1 MNDDAIDF
9 YDDATNIYQN
19 INTTDG
25 GTYTVDFNFAPRP
38 GYDGTVNSIEVLVDG
53 VVVKTITAD
62 GSSDT
67 ALNWQSD
74 TITFTGDGTPAR
86 IEFRENGVDQN
97 YGRGM
102 MLDNI
107 EITEDL
113 PAGHANGMENEAILL
128 PEITATT
135 TDSDGSET
143 LTLTI
148 TSIPEGAMLTDGT
161 NTFTATAGNTDVDVT
176 NWQLDGITIT
186 PPEEFSGEITLTVN
200 ATSNDGSSQNTTS
213 SNINIT
219 VADDDDTFNGTATE
233 DIYEGDVG
241 TDTINGNA
249 GNDWLS
255 GGAGDDTINGGTGD
269 DTLNGGEGNDTLYG
283 SDNTE
288 SYSAQVL
295 EHGPV
300 AYLKLSDDTS
310 TAIDETSNNHDAI
323 YQGHSSSGATGAIS
337 TSTDTAA
344 SFDGSG
350 DYVEIP
356 ASTDFQIPEG
366 TITLWFN
373 TSDLS
378 STQTLISR
386 DSSSFDGGG
395 HLNITLDTNGQID
408 VRHQTDSAS
417 HYVDSGVT
425 TVNTGE
431 WHQMSYSWGSDGMKL
446 YIDDQLV
453 DSDPTVLTLEGNNEP
468 ITIGASQWVS
478 GDGVANNLQ
487 HYFEGQIDEVAIFD
501 QALSLEEIQDL
512 NEASQFIAEENT
524 LNGGDGD
531 DILVGGAGNDTLDG
545 GSGTDTVNYS
555 NADAAITVDLSDTSA
570 QDTGSAGTDTIT
582 NIENVTGSN
591 YDDNISGNGS
601 DNILI
606 GGEGNDTLSGGD
618 GSDLFIFQEGNG
630 ADTINGGAG
639 SSWTDTIELQDAMGG
654 DDLGT
659 YGTDWTI
666 TLTEGS
672 IEETNSDNILFSDDA
687 DGTINLQDGSSIDF
701 TDIERIDW

>member
-1 MNDDAIDF
+1 MTISTGSTSQKDFIINGSFEDDFTGTASHQVSSLTGWEISGAS
-9 YDDATNIYQN
+9 YVDAWGTDSASSWTDNSSFDGN
-19 INTTDG
+19 HHLDLDTDG
-25 GTYTVDFNFAPRP
+25 NVTISQEVSGLEDGQIYTLEYSYSD
-38 GYDGTVNSIEVLVDG
+38 YSTVY
-53 VVVKTITAD
+53 
-62 GSSDT
+62 SST
-67 ALNWQSD
+67 S
-74 TITFTGDGTPAR
+74 
-86 IEFRENGVDQN
+86 GVDIYWN
-97 YGRGM
+97 GELIDSRGGEGHREFQ
-102 MLDNI
+102 DYNV
-107 EITEDL
+107 DL
-113 PAGHANGMENEAILL
+113 TAGSG
-128 PEITATT
+128 
-135 TDSDGSET
+135 
-143 LTLTI
+143 
-148 TSIPEGAMLTDGT
+148 DGT
-161 NTFTATAGNTDVDVT
+161 NTLSFVGTGTNNGWGAG
-176 NWQLDGITIT
+176 LDNIRL
-186 PPEEFSGEITLTVN
+186 SGEVEN
-200 ATSNDGSSQNTTS
+200 N
-213 SNINIT
+213 
-219 VADDDDTFNGTATE
+219 
-233 DIYEGDVG
+233 
-241 TDTINGNA
+241 DTINGHATQDNLIIGA
-249 GNDWLS
+249 GGDDSLTGGSGNDMLD
-255 GGAGDDTINGGTGD
+255 GGAGD

-310 TAIDETSNNHDAI
+310 TATDETSNNHDAI
-323 YQGHSSSGATGAIS
+323 YQGDSSSGATGAIS
-337 TSTDTAA
+337 TSADTAA

-468 ITIGASQWVS
+468 ITIGASQWQS
-478 GDGVANNLQ
+478 GDGTADNLK

-591 YDDNISGNGS
+591 YDDNISGNSS

-618 GSDLFIFQEGNG
+618 GSDLFIFQEGDG
-630 ADTINGGAG
+630 ADIINGGAG

-654 DDLGT
+654 SDLGT
-659 YGTDWTI
+659 YGTDWTV